1 MKRFFALL
9 LALMLCLSLCAC
21 GNKSG
26 DDMQSESSGTKE
38 FENVIL
44 ADNDAVKIELVNFY
58 AKEENWAHLGEIIEK
73 GFTMRITNKTSS
85 TIGFNPKHFYLDNEE
100 VSIMMMGI
108 SDSVEAGRT
117 AIIPYSIWYETQPYN
132 TPVKTFDELSRLE
145 GSFDFWANVT
155 GKNYGVSLPDVS
167 INIQSAL
174 SESSQN

>member
-9 LALMLCLSLCAC
+9 LAVMMCLSLCAC

-26 DDMQSESSGTKE
+26 DDTQSGSSGTKE

-58 AKEENWAHLGEIIEK
+58 AKEDNWAHLGEIIEK

-85 TIGFNPKHFYLDNEE
+85 TVGFNPNHFYLDNEE

-145 GSFDFWANVT
+145 GSFKFWADVT

>member
-9 LALMLCLSLCAC
+9 LAVMMCLSLCAC

-26 DDMQSESSGTKE
+26 DDTQSGSSGTKE

-58 AKEENWAHLGEIIEK
+58 AKEDNWAHLGEIIEK

-85 TIGFNPKHFYLDNEE
+85 TVGFNPNHFYLDNEE

-145 GSFDFWANVT
+145 GSF
-155 GKNYGVSLPDVS
+155 
-167 INIQSAL
+167 
-174 SESSQN
+174 

>member
-9 LALMLCLSLCAC
+9 LAVMMCLSLCAC
-21 GNKSG
+21 GNQSG
-26 DDMQSESSGTKE
+26 DDMQSEGSGTKE

-44 ADNDAVKIELVNFY
+44 ADNDAVKIELMNFY

-73 GFTMRITNKTSS
+73 GFTMRITNNTSS
-85 TIGFNPKHFYLDNEE
+85 TVGFNPNHFYLDNEE

-145 GSFDFWANVT
+145 GSFRFWADVT

>member
-58 AKEENWAHLGEIIEK
+58 AKDENWAHLGEIIEK

-85 TIGFNPKHFYLDNEE
+85 TIGFTSTFSMQSFIVLKRSKLID
-100 VSIMMMGI
+100 SIF
-108 SDSVEAGRT
+108 S
-117 AIIPYSIWYETQPYN
+117 IIPER
-132 TPVKTFDELSRLE
+132 KLSRCMIILRNCL
-145 GSFDFWANVT
+145 FLA
-155 GKNYGVSLPDVS
+155 SLLWS
-167 INIQSAL
+167 
-174 SESSQN
+174 

>member
-9 LALMLCLSLCAC
+9 LALVMCLSLCAC
-21 GNKSG
+21 GNKSS
-26 DDMQSESSGTKE
+26 DDMQSEVSGTKE

-58 AKEENWAHLGEIIEK
+58 AKEDNWAHLGEIIEK

-85 TIGFNPKHFYLDNEE
+85 TVGFNPNHFYLDNEE
-100 VSIMMMGI
+100 VSIVIGFV
-108 SDSVEAGRT
+108 SNSVEAGRT

-145 GSFDFWANVT
+145 GSFDFWADVT

>member
-9 LALMLCLSLCAC
+9 LAVMMCLSLCAC

-26 DDMQSESSGTKE
+26 DDTQSGSSGTKE

-58 AKEENWAHLGEIIEK
+58 AKEDNWAHLGEIIEK

-85 TIGFNPKHFYLDNEE
+85 TVGFNPNHFYLDNEE

-108 SDSVEAGRT
+108 SNSVEAGRT

-145 GSFDFWANVT
+145 GSFKFWADVT